1 MSDRINFLFK
11 DCDPT
16 LADDKKLPTS
26 AFLVEYLQD
35 GITKFDIV
43 TSYKQVDIFDHYW
56 DNYRSDFK
64 NMSQAKGTMN
74 PKLYSIEKKPE
85 KKPEK
90 KGKS

>member
-1 MSDRINFLFK
+1 MSDKINILFQ

-16 LADDKKLPTS
+16 VANDKKLPTS

-35 GITKFDIV
+35 GLTKFDIV

-64 NMSQAKGTMN
+64 NMSQAKGIVS
-74 PKLYSIEKKPE
+74 PKLYDYEPKKTEKTEKK
-85 KKPEK
+85 KK
-90 KGKS
+90 S

>member
-1 MSDRINFLFK
+1 MSDKINFLHQ

-43 TSYKQVDIFDHYW
+43 TSYKQADIFDHYW
-56 DNYRSDFK
+56 DNYREDFK
-64 NMSQAKGTMN
+64 TMTQAKGTVS
-74 PKLYSIEKKPE
+74 PKLYGNEPKKTEKK
-85 KKPEK
+85 KK
-90 KGKS
+90 S

>member
-1 MSDRINFLFK
+1 LSDKINFLYQ

-16 LADDKKLPTS
+16 VADDKKLPTS

-43 TSYKQVDIFDHYW
+43 TTYKQSDIFDHYW

-64 NMSQAKGTMN
+64 NMSQAKGTVS
-74 PKLYSIEKKPE
+74 PKLYDYEPKVTEKK
-85 KKPEK
+85 KK
-90 KGKS
+90 S

>member
-1 MSDRINFLFK
+1 MSDKINVLFQ

-16 LADDKKLPTS
+16 VADDKKLPTS

-56 DNYRSDFK
+56 DNYRGDFK
-64 NMSQAKGTMN
+64 NMSQAKGTVN
-74 PKLYSIEKKPE
+74 PKLYGVEPKKSEKK
-85 KKPEK
+85 KK
-90 KGKS
+90 S

>member
-1 MSDRINFLFK
+1 LSDRINFLFK

-16 LADDKKLPTS
+16 AANDKKLPTS

-35 GITKFDIV
+35 GMTKFDIV

-64 NMSQAKGTMN
+64 GMVQAKGTMN
-74 PKLYSIEKKPE
+74 PKLYGNTPKNTEKK
-85 KKPEK
+85 KK
-90 KGKS
+90 S

>member
-1 MSDRINFLFK
+1 MSDKINFLYQ

-16 LADDKKLPTS
+16 VADDKKLPTS

-56 DNYRSDFK
+56 DNYRGDFK
-64 NMSQAKGTMN
+64 NMTQAKGTVN
-74 PKLYSIEKKPE
+74 PKLYGAEPKKPE
-85 KKPEK
+85 KKK
-90 KGKS
+90 KS